1 MSINYTA
8 PPTCADFMNS
18 EAFVRIIM
26 GPVGSGKTT
35 ALIMEILRRGIEQKP
50 GPDGVRRTRWAIVRQ
65 TLSQMKMTIL
75 LDMLSWFRLFA
86 TYKVSEQLITLDFND
101 VRIEVYLIP
110 LEEEEDQ
117 KRLLGS
123 EERRVGKEWRC
134 RA

>member
-1 MSINYTA
+1 MSLDYTA
-8 PPTCADFMNS
+8 TPTISRFMNS
-18 EAFVRIIM
+18 SAFGRIIA

-35 ALIMEILRRGIEQKP
+35 GCMIELLRRSMEQGKA
-50 GPDGVRRTRWAIVRQ
+50 PDGYRYTRWAIVRQ

-86 TYKVSEQLITLDFND
+86 TYKVSEQLITLEFND

-117 KRLLGS
+117 KRLL
-123 EERRVGKEWRC
+123 
-134 RA
+134 